1 MASDSFFFAERQ
13 QKCSEPD
20 KLPNPK
26 TGGQRIT
33 DCHAGLRAG
42 SQWQGVKGAVC
53 DWAQRCGHRPLR
65 SAAGTGR
72 RDTRVPSATA
82 APQNFPL
89 SAFRF

>member
-20 KLPNPK
+20 TLPNPK

-42 SQWQGVKGAVC
+42 SQ
-53 DWAQRCGHRPLR
+53 
-65 SAAGTGR
+65 
-72 RDTRVPSATA
+72 
-82 APQNFPL
+82 
-89 SAFRF
+89 